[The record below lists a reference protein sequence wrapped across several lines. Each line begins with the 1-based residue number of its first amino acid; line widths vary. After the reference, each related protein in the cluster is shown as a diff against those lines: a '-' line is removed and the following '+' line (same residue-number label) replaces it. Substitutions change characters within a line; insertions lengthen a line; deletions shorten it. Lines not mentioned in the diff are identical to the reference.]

1 MGNKDKAY
9 AQFAALPWRR
19 GADGGVE
26 VLLITSRE
34 TGRWVIPKGWPM
46 DGVGPSAAAAQ
57 EAWEEAGVRGEVGE
71 VPLGVYGYDKLRKGE
86 RQPMMVTVFPLQ
98 VREVHDDWPE
108 KAERTRF
115 WTTPADAAPRVA
127 EPELAA
133 ILRRFAP

>member
-1 MGNKDKAY
+1 MGKKAY

-19 GADGGVE
+19 GADGDVE

-34 TGRWVIPKGWPM
+34 TKRWVIPKGWPM
-46 DGVGPSAAAAQ
+46 DDRSPSGAAAQ

-71 VPLGVYGYDKLRKGE
+71 VPLGVYGYDKKLKGE
-86 RQPMMVTVFPLQ
+86 RRPMVVTVFPLK
-98 VREVHDDWPE
+98 VHELHDKWPE
-108 KAERTRF
+108 KSERERC
-115 WTTPADAAPRVA
+115 WTTPGDAASKVA